1 MAEFNEEVNFNQ
13 PVFFDSSVGFDNRV
27 TFWGSYGHVVF
38 QEGVRIGDGEI
49 NLKREEIIFSGSEG
63 AESRSIIEVGCG
75 PQPELHV
82 RGHTGIINVNN
93 DRGENT
99 ISLLSNFGIITLGH
113 PDTIH
118 LDGGFGEV
126 TLGHPSTI
134 HLDGGSGE
142 VTLGGEGQD
151 GDLLLKNLEGETTI
165 HLDGSNGNATL
176 ASITGNLSLKNQE
189 GETTIRLA
197 ASHRDLPYFLFFN
210 PQTKIYLD
218 GSSGRVYASA
228 FIIGVHLS
236 PLLELPARSLELPD
250 FKGSV
255 MIMTQDGLRFCSK
268 PYDKKVVGV
277 IAGGGESPDK
287 PDILPDK
294 QSSKRTPMPLALV
307 GTTYC
312 KVDAQYGSIEVGD
325 LLTTS
330 QTPGHAMKATDP
342 SKAFGTVIG
351 KALQPL
357 KEGQGLILI
366 LVTLQ

>member
-1 MAEFNEEVNFNQ
+1 MIALGN
-13 PVFFDSSVGFDNRV
+13 PS
-27 TFWGSYGHVVF
+27 
-38 QEGVRIGDGEI
+38 
-49 NLKREEIIFSGSEG
+49 
-63 AESRSIIEVGCG
+63 
-75 PQPELHV
+75 
-82 RGHTGIINVNN
+82 
-93 DRGENT
+93 T
-99 ISLLSNFGIITLGH
+99 I
-113 PDTIH
+113 D
-118 LDGGFGEV
+118 LDGG
-126 TLGHPSTI
+126 LGMIRLGNPSTI
-134 HLDGGSGE
+134 HLDGSNGE
-142 VTLGGEGQD
+142 ITLGGAGRPGEEGGGRS
-151 GDLLLKNLEGETTI
+151 GDLSLKNREGEITIHLDGSNGDVGLRNDQGETTI
-165 HLDGSNGNATL
+165 YLDGSNGNATL

-197 ASHRDLPYFLFFN
+197 ASHRDGWLFRYSN

-218 GSSGRVYASA
+218 GSSGQIMATA
-228 FIIGVHLS
+228 FLTELDLIP
-236 PLLELPARSLELPD
+236 PLLPPPD
-250 FKGSV
+250 SMWEPSDIKGSV
-255 MIMTQDGLRFCSK
+255 MIMTQDGLRFCSE

-277 IAGGGESPDK
+277 IAGGGESPDQ

-312 KVDAQYGSIEVGD
+312 KVDAQYGSIEVGE

-351 KALQPL
+351 KALEPL